1 MKTRFA
7 LPLFACAL
15 LHAPLALAGT
25 DLNVKGRIAVGACA
39 LTMLDG
45 GIFDFG
51 KTSHS
56 AANGADAGRT
66 AKLSVD
72 CASPTKFA
80 FRLIDNRAD
89 MASGSGNETDFGLGG
104 PDGTSAGHYRISIIN
119 AHDSIIDRDRDPSS
133 SNLWLRK
140 RLPGGQAW
148 TSATIGRYFP
158 LTPNAMYG
166 MTSALAPSSSPDAL
180 VRMRLT
186 LLTTLGLAPDI
197 DRGKDLELD
206 GSATVELHYL

>member
-7 LPLFACAL
+7 LPLLACAL
-15 LHAPLALAGT
+15 LNAPVALAGT
-25 DLNVKGRIAVGACA
+25 DLNVKGRITVGACA

-45 GIFDFG
+45 GMFDFG

-56 AANGADAGRT
+56 AANGTDVGRT
-66 AKLSVD
+66 AKLAVD
-72 CASPTKFA
+72 CTSPTKFA

-89 MASGSGNETDFGLGG
+89 MAAGSGNDTDFGLAG
-104 PDGTSAGHYRISIIN
+104 PDGKAAGYYQISVLI
-119 AHDSIIDRDRDPSS
+119 AHDVLSDHERPPGNST
-133 SNLWLRK
+133 LWLLK
-140 RLPGGQAW
+140 RLPGSWW
-148 TSATIGRYFP
+148 TSATIGPYFS

-166 MTSALAPSSSPDAL
+166 FTSARAPSPSPDAL

-186 LLTTLGLAPDI
+186 LLTTLSLAPDI
-197 DRGKDLELD
+197 DRGKDLELN